1 MIRITQDLIDKGNAY
16 SADDGVYF
24 SVESAQRSTVN

>member
-16 SADDGVYF
+16 ASDDGVF
-24 SVESAQRSTVN
+24 SVESALRSTVN